1 MRSDPGPRGELQ
13 PGATRTGGAVR
24 TDATPRGELKLRA
37 AHGAYVARRW
47 LPSSDLD
54 AFALYYWSARWD
66 RVGRAPFDQEV
77 LTQPF
82 VQLVFERDDV
92 AGTTAS
98 RVVGVNRR
106 RFTRRLEGAGR
117 VVGVALQP
125 GALFAWLGLPASRLT
140 DRATP
145 LAPLLG
151 RETGALEA
159 SLLGAADER
168 EQVER
173 IERFLRPHARPPDG
187 AATTVRRLF
196 ARITSDPDLRT
207 AEELV
212 AASGVGAREL
222 QRLFGRLVGAS
233 PKWVLRRHRL
243 IEAARLLEAGEALPL
258 AALGA
263 ALGYFD
269 QAHFIRDFK
278 ATVGRTPG
286 SYAREAA
293 AAGAR
298 GAGSSAEPPV
308 PRRRRASVK

>member
-1 MRSDPGPRGELQ
+1 MRAPGPKGAIE
-13 PGATRTGGAVR
+13 PGAAKTGGAVR
-24 TDATPRGELKLRA
+24 ADPSPRGELKLRA
-37 AHGAYVARRW
+37 AQGAYVARRW
-47 LPSSDLD
+47 LPSSDLAD
-54 AFALYYWSARWD
+54 FALYYWSARWD

-98 RVVGVNRR
+98 RIVGVNRR
-106 RFTRRLEGAGR
+106 RFLRRLEGAGR

-140 DRATP
+140 DRALP
-145 LAPLLG
+145 LAQLLG
-151 RETGALEA
+151 GDVGALEA

-173 IERFLRPHARPPDG
+173 IERFLRPHARPPDA

-196 ARITSDPDLRT
+196 ARISADPDLRT

-243 IEAARLLEAGEALPL
+243 IEAARLLEAGEALSL
-258 AALGA
+258 AELGA
-263 ALGYFD
+263 SLGYFD

-293 AAGAR
+293 AAGER
-298 GAGSSAEPPV
+298 GAPSPAELPIR
-308 PRRRRASVK
+308 RRRRAGVP